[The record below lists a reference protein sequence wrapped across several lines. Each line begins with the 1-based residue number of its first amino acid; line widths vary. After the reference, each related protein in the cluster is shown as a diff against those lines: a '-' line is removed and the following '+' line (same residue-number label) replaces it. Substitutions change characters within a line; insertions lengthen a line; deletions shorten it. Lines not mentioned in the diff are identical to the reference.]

1 MALHTPLDG
10 ASHPGRWR
18 FTSRLCHHQPLRR
31 RLIAR
36 QPKIHSP
43 STAAHTPSTPAHTPS
58 MPAHTP
64 SMPAHSPSTAAH
76 SPPIPDHTPSMAA
89 HSPFMTA
96 HSPSDVGLVAP
107 ASPLHIPMHTD
118 ATIAPSTENP
128 RSIDG
133 KSTLHRRRLSPG
145 QRHFYTRPNAS
156 PRLAYTSLSS
166 PSSSPQFPSFLFL
179 SHFVP
184 SISHSLLAINNHI
197 PPPYSLTHHL
207 VQ

>member
-1 MALHTPLDG
+1 MALHTPVDG

-18 FTSRLCHHQPLRR
+18 FTSRLCHHQPRRR

-58 MPAHTP
+58 MPAHSPSTAAHTPSMPAHTP
-64 SMPAHSPSTAAH
+64 SMPAHSPA
-76 SPPIPDHTPSMAA
+76 IPDHTLSMAA

-96 HSPSDVGLVAP
+96 HSPSDVGLDAP

-128 RSIDG
+128 RSIDAAY
-133 KSTLHRRRLSPG
+133 HRV
-145 QRHFYTRPNAS
+145 NATFIPAQTPS
-156 PRLAYTSLSS
+156 LAYTSLSS

>member
-1 MALHTPLDG
+1 MALHIPASPPPTPSMAAHSPSTENSCPVDG

-18 FTSRLCHHQPLRR
+18 FTSRLCHHQPRRR

-64 SMPAHSPSTAAH
+64 SMPAHSP
-76 SPPIPDHTPSMAA
+76 PVPDHTLSMAA

-96 HSPSDVGLVAP
+96 HSPSDVGLDAP

-145 QRHFYTRPNAS
+145 QRHFYTRPNA
-156 PRLAYTSLSS
+156 
-166 PSSSPQFPSFLFL
+166 
-179 SHFVP
+179 
-184 SISHSLLAINNHI
+184 
-197 PPPYSLTHHL
+197 
-207 VQ
+207 

>member
-1 MALHTPLDG
+1 
-10 ASHPGRWR
+10 
-18 FTSRLCHHQPLRR
+18 
-31 RLIAR
+31 
-36 QPKIHSP
+36 
-43 STAAHTPSTPAHTPS
+43 

-96 HSPSDVGLVAP
+96 HSPSDVGLDAP

-133 KSTLHRRRLSPG
+133 KSTLHRRKIHAPSTENPRSIDAAYH
-145 QRHFYTRPNAS
+145 RVNATFIPAQTPS
-156 PRLAYTSLSS
+156 LAYTSLSS

>member
-1 MALHTPLDG
+1 MALHTPVDG

-96 HSPSDVGLVAP
+96 HSPSDVGLDAP

-128 RSIDG
+128 RSIDAAY
-133 KSTLHRRRLSPG
+133 HRV
-145 QRHFYTRPNAS
+145 NATFIPAQTPS
-156 PRLAYTSLSS
+156 LAYTSLSS
-166 PSSSPQFPSFLFL
+166 PSSSPQIPSFLFL

>member
-1 MALHTPLDG
+1 MALHTPVDG

-18 FTSRLCHHQPLRR
+18 FTSRLCHHQPRRR

-64 SMPAHSPSTAAH
+64 SMPAHSPA
-76 SPPIPDHTPSMAA
+76 IPDHTLSMAA

-96 HSPSDVGLVAP
+96 HSPSDVGLDAP

-128 RSIDG
+128 RSIDAAY
-133 KSTLHRRRLSPG
+133 HRV
-145 QRHFYTRPNAS
+145 NATFIPAQTPS
-156 PRLAYTSLSS
+156 LAYTSLSS